1 MRYHVDL
8 SDFVDTSSL
17 LPLTRLRAILS
28 AAVPGTSVTECLSRI
43 HCLSIR
49 SLPAL
54 LALLLHSAHTETSI
68 FAKSTNLSLVVID
81 DLSTPILATYPAGFE
96 DETSR
101 QKQNRKDHAN
111 TDSTSVKRTNVLR
124 ELANKLAS
132 LAVKRNVAV
141 SNQLFVH

>member
-1 MRYHVDL
+1 M
-8 SDFVDTSSL
+8 S
-17 LPLTRLRAILS
+17 
-28 AAVPGTSVTECLSRI
+28 
-43 HCLSIR
+43 
-49 SLPAL
+49 
-54 LALLLHSAHTETSI
+54 
-68 FAKSTNLSLVVID
+68 LSLVVID